1 MSPSRRDFLKFV
13 VAGSATGCPIDLSVL
28 ADPER
33 VVMVDAAQRGAA
45 PRVDGE
51 HNEVCH
57 EVRDG
62 HAFARPPVSKR
73 HDVVIV
79 GGGVSGLSAA
89 YFLQQHDFFLLE
101 KEPHWGGNAYLEEYE
116 GQAFATGSAFDI
128 KGSASEQLARAIG
141 LTLLPIDSPDP
152 TIVGGKWVKD
162 TWREGLDELPYPT
175 SVRESFKKFR
185 KEMLGLDIEKN
196 PQQFDS
202 VPLSKYLGGY
212 APEIQEWWDAY
223 GPSNWGAKSSDA
235 SALVAISE
243 LKEMASPKA
252 DARVTLP
259 GGNGALSRR
268 LAQRLEAKHKE
279 QMSAGATIIAVEP
292 QKEEVRITYV
302 QEGQLRA
309 AAAKFVVMATPKFI
323 TVRIVTGL
331 SAGQS
336 RAMKSFRYCPYPVIN
351 MIFDGP
357 LYNRAYDTWCPGKAF
372 TDFIV
377 ADWVLQKQP
386 GYHQRK
392 NILTFYT
399 PIPELDR
406 WKLLAEEGC
415 RQIAV
420 DVLRDFQALLPEFNV
435 HPIEIRLYRRGHP
448 MFLPTPGTFTKQ
460 IPAASR
466 PLERIF
472 FANTDSMGPVS
483 EITGAVQASRRAAE
497 WVEARMAGASLS
509 AAGESA
515 AFTK

>member
-13 VAGSATGCPIDLSVL
+13 VAGSAAGCPIDLSLL
-28 ADPER
+28 AKPETAM
-33 VVMVDAAQRGAA
+33 MVDAAQKGAA

-51 HNEVCH
+51 HYEVCH

-62 HAFARPPVSKR
+62 HAFGRPPVSKR

-89 YFLQQHDFFLLE
+89 YSLRQHDFLLLE
-101 KEPHWGGNAYLEEYE
+101 KELHWGGNAYLEEYE

-128 KGSASEQLARAIG
+128 KGSASEQLAREIG

-152 TIVGGKWVKD
+152 TIVNGKWVKD
-162 TWREGLDELPYPT
+162 TWREGLDELPYSS
-175 SVRESFKKFR
+175 SVRESFKRFR
-185 KEMLGLDIEKN
+185 KEMLGLDIEKD
-196 PQQFDS
+196 PEQFDS
-202 VPLSKYLGGY
+202 VPLSKYLVGY
-212 APEIQEWWDAY
+212 APEIKKWWDAY
-223 GPSNWGAKSSDA
+223 GSSNWGAKSSDA

-243 LKEMASPKA
+243 FKEMATDKQ

-268 LAQRLEAKHKE
+268 LGQTLAAKHGE
-279 QMSAGATIIAVEP
+279 QMIAGVTVIAVEP
-292 QKEEVRITYV
+292 QREEVRITYV
-302 QEGQLRA
+302 HEGQLRA

-323 TVRIVTGL
+323 TLRIVTGL
-331 SAGQS
+331 SSGQS
-336 RAMKSFRYCPYPVIN
+336 RAMKSLRYCPYPVIN

-357 LYNRAYDTWCPGKAF
+357 LYNRAYDTWCPGNAF

-386 GYHQRK
+386 GYHQKK

-399 PIPELDR
+399 PIAELDR
-406 WKLLAEEGC
+406 TKLLAEEGC

-420 DVLRDFQALLPEFNV
+420 DVLRDFRALLPEFNV
-435 HPIEIRLYRRGHP
+435 SPIEIHLYRRGHP

-466 PLERIF
+466 PLERVF
-472 FANTDSMGPVS
+472 FANTDSTGPVS
-483 EITGAVQASRRAAE
+483 DVSGAVQASRRAAE
-497 WVEARMAGASLS
+497 WVEARMTGASLS
-509 AAGESA
+509 AAGGTA
-515 AFTK
+515 ASTK